1 MAKSRDTRALLEV
14 QRAYYDERAPDYM
27 DPSKPPDRKSR
38 SSLPE
43 ALGSVLIDEFAPTGD
58 VLELAC
64 GSGFCTREIVRHA
77 TSLTALDGSA
87 RMLDRA
93 RQAVPDP
100 KVTFI
105 LADVFTWKP
114 DRVYD
119 AVVFSFWLSHVPPN
133 DQFDEFWRRVG
144 TCLKPGG
151 RVCFIDEDDRAVTV
165 DDVRHVDGVPVARRT
180 LADGREF
187 DIVKA
192 FWPPSELEQR
202 LAAIGWEIS
211 VRPVGEMF
219 LFGTGT
225 QRRT

>member
-1 MAKSRDTRALLEV
+1 MTESADTTTLLDG

-27 DPSKPPDRKSR
+27 DPSKPSDRNGR
-38 SSLPE
+38 GDPTE
-43 ALGSVLIDEFAPTGD
+43 ALCASLIDEFAPIGD

-64 GSGFCTREIVRHA
+64 GSGASTREIVRHA

-87 RMLDRA
+87 RMLARA

-105 LADVFTWKP
+105 LADVFTWEP
-114 DRVYD
+114 DRAYD
-119 AVVFSFWLSHVPPN
+119 AVVFSFWLSHVPPT
-133 DQFDEFWRRVG
+133 DRFDEFWRRVG
-144 TCLKPGG
+144 ACLKPGG
-151 RVCFIDEDDRAVTV
+151 RVCFIDEDERGVAL
-165 DDVRHVDGVPVARRT
+165 DDVRAVDGLPLARRT

-187 DIVKA
+187 DIVKMY
-192 FWPPSELEQR
+192 WPPAGLAQR
-202 LAAIGWEIS
+202 LEAIGWDIF
-211 VRPVGEMF
+211 VRPVGEMC